1 MTVSIALC
9 AMPAAG
15 TLTDVHPDPLERQL
29 AAALAR
35 CAAGDRAALRVIYD
49 AEAARMTGIAFRIL
63 RRRDLAEEATHD
75 AFVRVW
81 RGARGF
87 DAARGSARGWLFAI
101 VRNRALSIL
110 RDEGRFNHD
119 DIGDPDSEIAAEP
132 AVERLPE
139 HSALRRCLDAL
150 DARQR
155 AAVVYSYVYGLS
167 HGELAGKMSVPLG
180 TAKSWTRR
188 GMMSLKEC
196 MG

>member
-1 MTVSIALC
+1 MILVIALY
-9 AMPAAG
+9 AIPAAG
-15 TLTDVHPDPLERQL
+15 TLTDLDLDPLERQL

-49 AEAARMTGIAFRIL
+49 AEASRMTGIAFRIL

-75 AFVRVW
+75 AFVRIW

-87 DAARGSARGWLFAI
+87 DASRGSARGWLFAI

-110 RDEGRFNHD
+110 RDEGRFGHD
-119 DIGDPDSEIAAEP
+119 DVNDPDSEIAAGP
-132 AVERLPE
+132 AVTQLPE
-139 HSALRRCLDAL
+139 NSALRRCLDAL
-150 DARQR
+150 DAKQR
-155 AAVVYSYVYGLS
+155 AAVVFSYVYGLS
-167 HGELAGKMSVPLG
+167 HGELAGKMNVPLG

-188 GMMSLKEC
+188 GMLSLKEC

>member
-1 MTVSIALC
+1 MILVIAFC

-15 TLTDVHPDPLERQL
+15 TLTDQVLDPLERQL

-75 AFVRVW
+75 AFVRIW

-87 DAARGSARGWLFAI
+87 DAARGSARGWIFAI

-110 RDEGRFNHD
+110 RDEGRFDHD
-119 DIGDPDSEIAAEP
+119 DIDDADNAVAAEP
-132 AVERLPE
+132 EVARLPE
-139 HSALRRCLDAL
+139 SSALRRCLDAL
-150 DARQR
+150 DAKQR
-155 AAVVYSYVYGLS
+155 AAVVYSYVFGLS
-167 HGELAGKMSVPLG
+167 HGELAGKMNVPLG

-188 GMMSLKEC
+188 GMLSLKEC
-196 MG
+196 MA

>member
-1 MTVSIALC
+1 MIVSFAFCAL
-9 AMPAAG
+9 PAAG
-15 TLTDVHPDPLERQL
+15 TLTDTDSDAFDRQL

-35 CAAGDRAALRVIYD
+35 CAAGDRAALRMIYD
-49 AEAARMTGIAFRIL
+49 AEASRMMGIAFRIL
-63 RRRDLAEEATHD
+63 RHRDLAEEATHD

-87 DAARGSARGWLFAI
+87 DPDRGSARGWLFAI

-110 RDEGRFNHD
+110 RDEGRFDHD
-119 DIGDPDSEIAAEP
+119 DITEPGHDMAIEP

-150 DARQR
+150 DAKQR
-155 AAVVYSYVYGLS
+155 AAVVFSYVYGLS
-167 HGELAGKMSVPLG
+167 HGELAGKLNVPLG

-188 GMMSLKEC
+188 GMLSLKGC

>member
-1 MTVSIALC
+1 MILAIAFC

-15 TLTDVHPDPLERQL
+15 TLTDQVLDPLERQL

-75 AFVRVW
+75 AFVRIW

-87 DAARGSARGWLFAI
+87 DAARGSARGWIFAI

-110 RDEGRFNHD
+110 RDEGRFDHD
-119 DIGDPDSEIAAEP
+119 DIDDADNAVAAEP
-132 AVERLPE
+132 EVARLPE
-139 HSALRRCLDAL
+139 SSALRRCLDAL
-150 DARQR
+150 DAKQR
-155 AAVVYSYVYGLS
+155 AAVVYSYVFGLS
-167 HGELAGKMSVPLG
+167 HGELAGKMNVPLG

-188 GMMSLKEC
+188 GMLSLKEC

>member
-1 MTVSIALC
+1 MILVIALC

-15 TLTDVHPDPLERQL
+15 TLTDLDFDPLERQL

-75 AFVRVW
+75 AFVRIW

-87 DAARGSARGWLFAI
+87 DASRGSARGWIFAI

-110 RDEGRFNHD
+110 RDEGRFDHD
-119 DIGDPDSEIAAEP
+119 DVNDADNEIAVEP
-132 AVERLPE
+132 AVERLAE
-139 HSALRRCLDAL
+139 SSALRRCLDAL

-155 AAVVYSYVYGLS
+155 ASVVYAYVFGLS
-167 HGELAGKMSVPLG
+167 HGELAGKLNVPLG

-188 GMMSLKEC
+188 GMLSLKEC

>member
-1 MTVSIALC
+1 MILVIAFC

-15 TLTDVHPDPLERQL
+15 TLTDQVLDPLERQL

-75 AFVRVW
+75 AFVRIW

-87 DAARGSARGWLFAI
+87 DAARGSARGWIFAL

-110 RDEGRFNHD
+110 RDEGRFDHD
-119 DIGDPDSEIAAEP
+119 DIDDADNAVAAEP
-132 AVERLPE
+132 EVARLPE
-139 HSALRRCLDAL
+139 SSALRRCLDAL
-150 DARQR
+150 DAKQR
-155 AAVVYSYVYGLS
+155 AAVVYSYVFGLS
-167 HGELAGKMSVPLG
+167 HGELAGKMNVPLG

-188 GMMSLKEC
+188 GMLSLKEC
-196 MG
+196 MA